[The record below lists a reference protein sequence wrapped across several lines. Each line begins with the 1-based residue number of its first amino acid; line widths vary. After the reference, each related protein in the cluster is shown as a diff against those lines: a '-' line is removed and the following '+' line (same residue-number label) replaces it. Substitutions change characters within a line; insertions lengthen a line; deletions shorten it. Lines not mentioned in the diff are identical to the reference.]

1 MKPTGVASPYAEALV
16 SLAGASVAALRD
28 DVEALLAA
36 LEAAP
41 EGLRVLESPGVA
53 RAEKRRLLERTL
65 RGRVRD
71 EIVNLLG
78 VAIAHQRDLHLR
90 EILRETLRQADE
102 ALGRVE
108 AHVRVASPL
117 GPDGESRVRG
127 ALEEATGRHVT
138 VSVDVKPVVLGG
150 MRVRVGDR
158 VVDATVRTRLRE
170 MANRVLGARLSPAVF
185 TEGREGGCA

>member
-1 MKPTGVASPYAEALV
+1 MKPSTVASPYAEALV
-16 SLAGASVAALRD
+16 SLAGDSLAALRD
-28 DVEALLAA
+28 DVEGLLASLA
-36 LEAAP
+36 AAP

-78 VAIAHQRDLHLR
+78 VAIAHQRDLNLR

-108 AHVRVASPL
+108 ARVRVAAPL
-117 GPDGESRVRG
+117 AADAESRVRG
-127 ALEEATGRHVT
+127 ALEKATGRTVT
-138 VSVDVKPVVLGG
+138 LSVEVKPAVLGG
-150 MRVRVGDR
+150 MRVRVKDR

-170 MANRVLGARLSPAVF
+170 MARRVLAARLTPAVF
-185 TEGREGGCA
+185 REGGNP